1 LEKRGLTAQLAEQQ
15 VSGTSVIVWGDEMR
29 YGLLGQVRRVW
40 ASRGYK
46 PIARIQ
52 LVYKWGYLALAV
64 DGRAGKLYW
73 TWQANMKKESCA
85 QTVEQYRQ
93 AGVSAMVWDGAKGH
107 WAKLTRAVGVKQII
121 QPAYSPELNPAERVF
136 EEVRRAVEGRV
147 YEDLEAKKAAIDAYL
162 RELAGDAE
170 RIRRLAGW
178 GWIMESCASLP
189 EFSPSP

>member
-1 LEKRGLTAQLAEQQ
+1 
-15 VSGTSVIVWGDEMR
+15 MR

-52 LVYKWGYLALAV
+52 LIYKWGYLALAV

-73 TWQANMKKESCA
+73 GWQANMKKESCA
-85 QTVEQYRQ
+85 QAVEQFRQ
-93 AGVSAMVWDGAKGH
+93 AGVSAIVWDGALGH
-107 WAKLTRAVGVKQII
+107 RAKLTRAVAVKQVI

-147 YEDLEAKKAAIDAYL
+147 YDGLEAKKSAIDSYL
-162 RELAGDAE
+162 SELALDSE
-170 RIRRLAGW
+170 RVRRLAGW
-178 GWIMESCASLP
+178 DWLVDSCASLP